1 MLRKFQCVAV
11 ARSRLQVPR
20 TAIIHRYVS
29 QWVEAHTESLP
40 QGSLPPSFGVQER
53 QVSSKLGQH
62 EVEATE
68 RQDAESLEPLADF
81 AMLGVRRSVRL
92 ALHEAFPNIRTPTAC
107 QTAFI
112 PAILARKDVILKDW
126 TGTGK

>member
-1 MLRKFQCVAV
+1 M
-11 ARSRLQVPR
+11 SRELKVD
-20 TAIIHRYVS
+20 V
-29 QWVEAHTESLP
+29 HTEPLSLESIP
-40 QGSLPPSFGVQER
+40 LFQAHQNQSSNTLERHEEQEM
-53 QVSSKLGQH
+53 
-62 EVEATE
+62 TE
-68 RQDAESLEPLADF
+68 RQDMESLEPLPDF

-112 PAILARKDVILKDW
+112 PAILSRKDVILKDW

>member
-1 MLRKFQCVAV
+1 MLRKIPCVLV
-11 ARSRLQVPR
+11 ARNRFETPWKVIL
-20 TAIIHRYVS
+20 ARYISQEPEVS
-29 QWVEAHTESLP
+29 PAL
-40 QGSLPPSFGVQER
+40 GFPPPFEFQEH
-53 QVSSKLGQH
+53 QVSSALQRQEEH
-62 EVEATE
+62 DVTE
-68 RQDAESLEPLADF
+68 RHDAESLEPLADF

-112 PAILARKDVILKDW
+112 PAILSRKDVILKDW